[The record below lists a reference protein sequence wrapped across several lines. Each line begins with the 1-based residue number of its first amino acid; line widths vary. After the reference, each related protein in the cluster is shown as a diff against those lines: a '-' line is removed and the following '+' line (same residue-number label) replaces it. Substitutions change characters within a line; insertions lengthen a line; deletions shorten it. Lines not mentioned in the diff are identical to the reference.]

1 MKAISLAFFLAAFS
15 AGAAITK
22 DPGPIPELR
31 PIRDA
36 LPPLA
41 EEKKRDLLP
50 WFIGAGIFAILAAMV
65 ASRPKKQGP
74 PPPPAYVTARKELE
88 GMSAATA
95 TPLAVST
102 VLRNYMLAAF
112 HIPARGATTAELL
125 QWVSAHPSW
134 DTQLG
139 TETAALLD
147 ACDEAKFAPNPAP
160 QDAASTERVLALIAR
175 IEGRRTSPGSSPVL
189 TTSATP

>member
-1 MKAISLAFFLAAFS
+1 MKAIALALFVAAFS

-31 PIRDA
+31 PMRDA

-88 GMSAATA
+88 AMSAATA
-95 TPLAVST
+95 TQFAIST
-102 VLRNYMLAAF
+102 VLRNYLLAAF

-125 QWVSAHPSW
+125 QWLSAHPSW

-139 TETAALLD
+139 NETAALLD
-147 ACDEAKFAPNPAP
+147 ACDEAKFSPVPSTK
-160 QDAASTERVLALIAR
+160 DATSSERVLALIAR
-175 IEGRRTSPGSSPVL
+175 IEGRRTSPSSAPVL

>member
-1 MKAISLAFFLAAFS
+1 MKAISLAFFLAVFS

-65 ASRPKKQGP
+65 ASRPKKSGP

-88 GMSAATA
+88 SMSGAAI
-95 TPLAVST
+95 TPLVVST
-102 VLRNYMLAAF
+102 VLRNYLLSAF

-125 QWVSAHPSW
+125 QWLSAHPSW

-139 TETAALLD
+139 NETAALLD
-147 ACDEAKFAPNPAP
+147 ACDEAKFAPNPVS
-160 QDAASTERVLALIAR
+160 QVSTSTERVLALIAR
-175 IEGRRTSPGSSPVL
+175 IEGRRASPGSAPGL
-189 TTSATP
+189 TTSAIP